1 MKKLV
6 IITCTTMMVMFGLT
20 GIAQADVE
28 VNSTGPYVIM
38 NPASEIGPFVSIS
51 ATSDKVEFGKPVFS
65 DYFSAPGQVLF
76 PSLYSSSSAA
86 LTVHVESNCLH
97 GPIVASMTSLRHSG
111 GSTITPDCVFIKAP
125 AITDEYS
132 SMARPVKISETQTG
146 SHDIELLFKLQAP
159 KSFSRAGRYTGSITF
174 TVMPPTR

>member
-20 GIAQADVE
+20 GIARADAK
-28 VNSTGPYVIM
+28 TGPFVIM
-38 NPASEIGPFVSIS
+38 NPASRTGPFVSIS

-76 PSLYSSSSAA
+76 PSLYSSSSAS

-97 GPIVASMTSLRHSG
+97 GPIVASMTALKHSG
-111 GSTITPDCVFIKAP
+111 GGTITPDCIFIKAP

-132 SMARPVKISETQTG
+132 SMARPVKISNTQTG

-159 KSFSRAGRYTGSITF
+159 KLFNRAGRYKGTIMF
-174 TVMPPTR
+174 TVMPSAR

>member
-1 MKKLV
+1 MKRLV

-20 GIAQADVE
+20 GIAQADV
-28 VNSTGPYVIM
+28 NT
-38 NPASEIGPFVSIS
+38 GPFVILKDASEMGPFVIIS
-51 ATSDKVEFGKPVFS
+51 ATSNVVEFGKPVFS

-76 PSLYSSSSAA
+76 PSLYHSSSAA

-97 GPIVASMTSLRHSG
+97 GPIVASMTSLKHSG
-111 GSTITPDCVFIKAP
+111 GSTITPDCIFIKAP
-125 AITDEYS
+125 AITDEFS

-159 KSFSRAGRYTGSITF
+159 KLFSPAGRYTGTITF
-174 TVMPPTR
+174 TVMPPAS

>member
-1 MKKLV
+1 MKKLL

-20 GIAQADVE
+20 GIAQADA
-28 VNSTGPYVIM
+28 NSGPFVIM
-38 NPASEIGPFVSIS
+38 NPASRTGPFVSIS
-51 ATSDKVEFGKPVFS
+51 ATSDTVEFGKPVFS

-76 PSLYSSSSAA
+76 PSLYHSSSAA

-97 GPIVASMTSLRHSG
+97 GSIVASMTSLKHSG
-111 GSTITPDCVFIKAP
+111 GSTITPDCIFIKAP

-159 KSFSRAGRYTGSITF
+159 KLFSRAGRYTGTITF